1 MFRIKNKKE
10 SGVGDPEQKVL
21 AERREP
27 VEQAPV
33 AKVPPRRTL
42 PVAARP
48 PGSPTFDVTRRGGE
62 APAGSRVDPSPV
74 RDKSLIIGRDVH
86 LKGEIFACDKLVV
99 EGDAEI
105 ALTGCRNL
113 QIGAAGS
120 FRGTA
125 EVAEADIGGQFEG
138 NLVARERLTVRP
150 TGRVKGAVR
159 YAQITIEAGGQITGE
174 VTMLDSAPAGAASGA
189 INAQGDRRA
198 SEPSSLGEVD
208 AYVAPAIGN
217 PVVPASRS

>member
-10 SGVGDPEQKVL
+10 SGGDTEQTAL
-21 AERREP
+21 AARREP

-48 PGSPTFDVTRRGGE
+48 LGSPTFDIARRGGE
-62 APAGSRVDPSPV
+62 APGSVRADPSSA
-74 RDKSLIIGRDVH
+74 RDKSLVIGRDVR
-86 LKGEIFACDKLVV
+86 LKGEIFACDKVIL

-105 ALTGCRNL
+105 VLTGCRHL

-150 TGRVKGAVR
+150 TGRIKGTVR

-174 VTMLDSAPAGAASGA
+174 VTMLDAVAPGASGA
-189 INAQGDRRA
+189 TNARTDRRA
-198 SEPSSLGEVD
+198 PEPPSRGDVD
-208 AYVAPAIGN
+208 AYVAPAVGEA
-217 PVVPASRS
+217 VAPANRS

>member
-1 MFRIKNKKE
+1 MFRIKNKKD
-10 SGVGDPEQKVL
+10 SGGDPEQKVL
-21 AERREP
+21 AEPREQ
-27 VEQAPV
+27 VEPAPV

-48 PGSPTFDVTRRGGE
+48 LGSPAFDITRRGGE
-62 APAGSRVDPSPV
+62 TTAGSRADSSSV

-105 ALTGCRNL
+105 ALTGCRHL

-159 YAQITIEAGGQITGE
+159 YAQITIEAGGQSTGE
-174 VTMLDSAPAGAASGA
+174 MTRLDAAPAGASGA
-189 INAQGDRRA
+189 INAPSDRRA
-198 SEPSSLGEVD
+198 PEPPSLGEVD

-217 PVVPASRS
+217 AVAPANRS

>member
-10 SGVGDPEQKVL
+10 SGGDPEQKVL

-48 PGSPTFDVTRRGGE
+48 LGSPTFDIPRRGGE
-62 APAGSRVDPSPV
+62 AAAGSRADPSSV

-105 ALTGCRNL
+105 ALTGCRHL

-150 TGRVKGAVR
+150 TGRVRGAVR

-174 VTMLDSAPAGAASGA
+174 VTMLDAAPAGASGA
-189 INAQGDRRA
+189 MNAASDRPA
-198 SEPSSLGEVD
+198 PEPSSLGEVD

-217 PVVPASRS
+217 AVLPANRS

>member
-10 SGVGDPEQKVL
+10 SGGKTEQNVL

-48 PGSPTFDVTRRGGE
+48 LGSPTFDITRRGGE
-62 APAGSRVDPSPV
+62 APAGSRIDPSSA
-74 RDKSLIIGRDVH
+74 RDKSLIIGREVR
-86 LKGEIFACDKLVV
+86 LKGEISACDKVIL

-105 ALTGCRNL
+105 ALTGCRQL

-125 EVAEADIGGQFEG
+125 EVVEADIGGQFEG
-138 NLVARERLTVRP
+138 NLVARERLTVRT
-150 TGRVKGAVR
+150 TGRVKGTVR
-159 YAQITIEAGGQITGE
+159 YAQITVEAGGQIAGE
-174 VTMLDSAPAGAASGA
+174 VTMLDVAPSGASGA
-189 INAQGDRRA
+189 MNAQTDRRA
-198 SEPSSLGEVD
+198 PEPSSLGDVD
-208 AYVAPAIGN
+208 AYVAPAIGDA
-217 PVVPASRS
+217 VAPASRS